1 MRTSS
6 YTRNSQAPDVV
17 PSDAVDIQYL
27 ATEICS
33 ADEVHDFLANIPE
46 PPSVTEARWE
56 VIQAYESGAIG
67 AVEAFNAL
75 QAYGCLRD
83 VDEVLQAFIFGT
95 RSRLLLGEMPVESP
109 PCHPTAPEPHRAVSP
124 PAKELLDV
132 VAGARMSRGRAA

>member
-6 YTRNSQAPDVV
+6 YTRNSQAPDAV
-17 PSDAVDIQYL
+17 PSGAVDIQYL

-33 ADEVHDFLANIPE
+33 ADEVQNFLDAIPE
-46 PPSVTEARWE
+46 PPSVTEARWQ
-56 VIQAYESGAIG
+56 VIECYESGAIG

-95 RSRLLLGEMPVESP
+95 RSRLLLGEMPPESP
-109 PCHPTAPEPHRAVSP
+109 TAPPTAPEPHRAAS
-124 PAKELLDV
+124 PAKELLDA